1 MTGPSGPNAPPA
13 GAGTAP
19 RPGLRARKKTAT
31 MHRVQQVA
39 LDLFTR
45 EGFDS
50 VSIEQVADAA
60 EVSPS
65 TIYRYFGTKEGLVI
79 HDEYEDRLLDALRR
93 SLDQGGDFWAS
104 ADSALAAIWEEHFVT
119 DGLTTRARM
128 RLWFEVPSIRAAGYL
143 ATAEQVDE
151 LARVMADTGRWT
163 FPRARVIASG
173 VVWPLMAAMCN
184 WYDAG
189 LDTDWR
195 DHVTDVLAWLKR
207 TYTAQATGPA

>member
-19 RPGLRARKKTAT
+19 RPGLRARKKAAT
-31 MHRVQQVA
+31 MHHVQQIA

-45 EGFDS
+45 DGFDS
-50 VSIEQVADAA
+50 VSIEQIADAS

-151 LARVMADTGRWT
+151 LARV
-163 FPRARVIASG
+163 IASG